1 MSKNLV
7 VSLNMNG
14 LSEDVPDLF
23 VEDDVELHAKN
34 WAKERVRV
42 EFFVDD
48 KSFKERLQLYFIKNQ
63 RSSLRIRLFNFTI
76 KLLSCLLYGIRAS
89 MDNEP
94 RTVNC
99 YGCPPRENTQPN
111 DTDQGT
117 CSSMN
122 LSPAEKSVAI
132 DW

>member
-1 MSKNLV
+1 MASSDKARYSKIA
-7 VSLNMNG
+7 SYSQSPRR
-14 LSEDVPDLF
+14 SEPS
-23 VEDDVELHAKN
+23 
-34 WAKERVRV
+34 VRV